1 MPQTLPVSVV
11 VLMQKTAQD
20 SNLYST
26 FYISTYTCFTL
37 LTGQRPPRY
46 LTVDGTTG
54 LADRLVA
61 DVSGLAVAIIMR
73 HAFLLTE
80 HLGATKVLAYSGMPC
95 G

>member
-26 FYISTYTCFTL
+26 FYITCSTL

-61 DVSGLAVAIIMR
+61 DVSGLALAIIMR
-73 HAFLLTE
+73 RAFLLTE